1 MNRRN
6 KRNAA
11 GAAKLASMAVWL
23 LAVAVA
29 IGAVPATSGF
39 VGNVAEAQQ
48 SAKKKPRRIPPIQ
61 EAAHRRLAKAQEL
74 IDTEMYADAMQIL
87 ETMAARSRGYNGA
100 ERAVVHQ
107 MLAYAN
113 YELEEV
119 EKTIYHYEQV
129 LAQMPDISEGM
140 ELTTLNQLSKLYF
153 QEGQKFENDA
163 EALPWYRKALTT
175 MREWLAKSEDEGPDA
190 HFYVAQIYYQMQDF
204 NGAIEELELV
214 VRLARERDIRVREE
228 WWTLLQYLYFDQE
241 NWPKVVEILEI
252 LVDEY
257 PKRAYWVNLASV
269 YGEMDEPQKQ
279 LWAMEAAHA
288 GGFLDMESDIRTFGG
303 LLLQNELPHRA
314 ATYLK
319 QGFEDEV
326 VERTVSNLQTLGQ
339 AYQLS
344 AEVDKAIPIYEEAG
358 ELAAD
363 GETYDR
369 LAVLYLEKD
378 DHDKCIAAA
387 NHALEKGG
395 LRSALSTRVILG
407 TCLFNIHKLT
417 DARKVFVEVRREAR
431 QAEDRTEE
439 RMARQW
445 VTYIDSERRR
455 LAELERASL

>member
-1 MNRRN
+1 MTRN
-6 KRNAA
+6 KRNGAQVAKVA
-11 GAAKLASMAVWL
+11 GAAAWL
-23 LAVAVA
+23 LAIAVA
-29 IGAVPATSGF
+29 IGAVPGPSGS
-39 VGNVAEAQQ
+39 VGAVAEAQE
-48 SAKKKPRRIPPIQ
+48 SARKKPRRIPPIQ

-74 IDTEMYADAMQIL
+74 IDGEMYADAMEIL
-87 ETMAARSRGYNGA
+87 ETMAARARGYNGA

-113 YELEEV
+113 YEMEDV

-163 EALPWYRKALTT
+163 QALPWYQKALTT

-241 NWPKVVEILEI
+241 NWPKVVEILQI

-279 LWAMEAAHA
+279 LWTMEAAHA
-288 GGFLDMESDIRTFGG
+288 GGFLDQETDIRTFGG

-319 QGFEDEV
+319 QGFDDEV

-344 AEVDKAIPIYEEAG
+344 AEVDKAIPVYEEAG
-358 ELAAD
+358 ELAED

-369 LAVLYLEKD
+369 LALLYLEKD
-378 DHDKCIAAA
+378 EHDKCITAA
-387 NHALEKGG
+387 NNALDKGG
-395 LRSALSTRVILG
+395 VRSPLGTRVILG
-407 TCLFNIHKLT
+407 TCLFNVHKLT
-417 DARKVFVEVRREAR
+417 DARKVFVDVRREAR
-431 QAEDRTEE
+431 RVEDRTEE
-439 RMARQW
+439 RIARQW

-455 LAELERASL
+455 LAELERASR

>member
-1 MNRRN
+1 MNRN
-6 KRNAA
+6 KRNGAHVAKAA
-11 GAAKLASMAVWL
+11 SAVAWL

-29 IGAVPATSGF
+29 TGAVPGPSGP
-39 VGNVAEAQQ
+39 VGAVAEAQET
-48 SAKKKPRRIPPIQ
+48 AKKKPRRIPPIQ

-74 IDTEMYADAMQIL
+74 IDGEMYADAMEIL
-87 ETMAARSRGYNGA
+87 ETMAARARGYNGA

-113 YELEEV
+113 YELEDV

-153 QEGQKFENDA
+153 QEGQKFEDDA
-163 EALPWYRKALTT
+163 RARPWYQKALTT

-204 NGAIEELELV
+204 NSAITELELV

-252 LVDEY
+252 LVNEY

-269 YGEMDEPQKQ
+269 YGEMDEPEKQ
-279 LWAMEAAHA
+279 LWTMEAAHV
-288 GGFLDMESDIRTFGG
+288 GGFLDQETDIRTFGG

-319 QGFEDEV
+319 QGFDDEV

-344 AEVDKAIPIYEEAG
+344 AEVDKAIPVYEEAG
-358 ELAAD
+358 ELAED

-369 LAVLYLEKD
+369 LALLYLEKD
-378 DHDKCIAAA
+378 EHDKCITAA
-387 NHALEKGG
+387 NNALDKGG
-395 LRSALSTRVILG
+395 VRNALGTRVILG
-407 TCLFNIHKLT
+407 TCLFNVHKLT
-417 DARKVFVEVRREAR
+417 DAREVFVDVRREAR
-431 QAEDRTEE
+431 RVEDRTEE
-439 RMARQW
+439 RIARQW

-455 LAELERASL
+455 LAELERASR